1 MAGTVKVIIFI
12 TMSQI
17 VILKAEGDWIAY
29 NGLGQDQLQSFMPTT
44 GSNINADYSFV
55 GAGDGAYFD
64 VFTTRN
70 KSVNGFVPDF
80 DNICLN
86 GNEGTGETLKFTKC
100 FNVDISNR
108 MGGGNKMNA
117 TQWVFFRLKSVN
129 ASTEVHIRI
138 DAVSDTVKYIST
150 AQIIQEIN
158 V

>member
-1 MAGTVKVIIFI
+1 
-12 TMSQI
+12 MSQI
-17 VILKAEGDWIAY
+17 VTLKAEGDWIAY
-29 NGLGQDQLQSFMPTT
+29 NGLTQAQVQSFMPTT
-44 GSNINADYSFV
+44 DSNIDADYNFI
-55 GAGDGAYFD
+55 GAGDGAYFE

-70 KSVNGFVPDF
+70 KSVNSFIPDF

-86 GNEGTGETLKFTKC
+86 GDEGTGEPLKFAKC
-100 FNVDISNR
+100 FNVDVANR

-129 ASTEVHIRI
+129 ASTEVRIRI

-150 AQIIQEIN
+150 AQIIDETN